1 MAQRHGRISRAR
13 PRRCKHAVSTRCDG
27 VFSLTRKR
35 CAREHARAMTLH
47 QWIVGGLLAWAALS
61 IAFGPELVR
70 AWTRLR
76 DAGGREA
83 ARALGEPAQR
93 PSVPPGV

>member
-1 MAQRHGRISRAR
+1 M
-13 PRRCKHAVSTRCDG
+13 TW
-27 VFSLTRKR
+27 KR
-35 CAREHARAMTLH
+35 NAREHARAMTLH
-47 QWIVGGLLAWAALS
+47 QWIVGGLLAWAAVS

-76 DAGGREA
+76 NSGGHDGA
-83 ARALGEPAQR
+83 SASAQR